1 MIGMRGFVSRE
12 RMGAVPSFFELLALP
27 CTMRLG
33 TFIAMRTFIVGVAY
47 FVPFAKYSMD
57 STCA

>member
-1 MIGMRGFVSRE
+1 
-12 RMGAVPSFFELLALP
+12 MGAVPSFFELLALP